1 MNISM
6 ANNCKA
12 KVPSACRVHGKGGE
26 IDRLQKIA
34 DKASRSGNMSLYL
47 STRAEMKALTDD
59 KKTEFSNSLRNNNA
73 MEPWKDHSGNLL
85 ADTPNDVLVTHLYNS
100 ASHEV
105 SDTDQVTE
113 LLRIRGYGDQ
123 DLLLAKHFKFE
134 KDGNQSTNSVTARK
148 ITRLTDEIEKKNN
161 VRYPPAKKEAFINK
175 YFDLRAST
183 AAADRSQCKQFV
195 EDYEKYVTA

>member
-1 MNISM
+1 M
-6 ANNCKA
+6 
-12 KVPSACRVHGKGGE
+12 
-26 IDRLQKIA
+26 DRLQKIA

-47 STRAEMKALTDD
+47 STRTEMKALTDD
-59 KKTEFSNSLRNNNA
+59 KKMEFSDSLRNNNA

-113 LLRIRGYGDQ
+113 LLKIRGYGEQ

-148 ITRLTDEIEKKNN
+148 ITRLTDEIEKNNN
-161 VRYPPAKKEAFINK
+161 VRYPPSNKEAFIRS
-175 YFDLRAST
+175 YFNLSNYTHNANRAH
-183 AAADRSQCKQFV
+183 CKKFV
-195 EDYEKYVTA
+195 EDYTAFLTKG